1 MLKHLV
7 FCSVVFIAP
16 SLAFAAD
23 TCTTRLQQQAGQ
35 QQEETLFDQG
45 ASAFAAGDYATALAS
60 WEPLA
65 RKGNCNAQFN
75 LGTLYLKGRGVAADA
90 SAAVGWFRKA
100 AEQGQA
106 MAQFNMGEAY
116 RTGTAVDKDQDQ
128 AVRWYTLAADQ
139 GLAVAQHFLGVA
151 YATGQGAPQDFGAAM
166 HNYRKAA
173 EQGHPDAQYN
183 LGLMYAFAR
192 GVPQDKVLA
201 YFFVKTA
208 AAQGSRLAV
217 KGVPVVA
224 AKMTA
229 YQLAEADKMIDA
241 WTPGMPFPVS
251 SVTGQ
256 R

>member
-1 MLKHLV
+1 MLKHLL
-7 FCSVVFIAP
+7 FCSALFIPP
-16 SLAFAAD
+16 SLALAAD
-23 TCTTRLQQQAGQ
+23 ACTSRLQQQAGQ
-35 QQEETLFDQG
+35 EQEEELFDKG
-45 ASAFAAGDYATALAS
+45 ASAFAAEDHAAALAS

-75 LGTLYLKGRGVAADA
+75 LGALYLKGRGVAADA

-116 RTGTAVDKDQDQ
+116 RTGTAVDKDPEQ
-128 AVRWYTLAADQ
+128 AVRWYAMAADQ

-151 YATGQGAPQDFGAAM
+151 YASGQGVPKDFGAAM
-166 HNYRKAA
+166 RNYRKAA

-208 AAQGSRLAV
+208 ATQGSRLAV
-217 KGVPVVA
+217 KGAPVVA
-224 AKMTA
+224 AKMTGD
-229 YQLAEADKMIDA
+229 QLAEADKMIDA
-241 WTPGMPFPVS
+241 WKPGMPFPVS

-256 R
+256 Q